1 MKEEDADLD
10 EIQPSETKNSE
21 EYDLSFKFMMIIEP
35 PLPPIDDKHENDK
48 DANFSQAVEALT
60 RLFPDVHGRMTEL
73 CRPTQKKYTLAVT
86 VAMGRFMDDVVLEK
100 NKLEFWN
107 CFQPPNLNEIALKF
121 SCQENDSTDVTSMM
135 DGFGRSCPKLQIAS
149 LQLSRSVVLSLTAA
163 NLRGLHILSLAFG
176 PEVTDASVIMD
187 CLGSVTV
194 PNLSELNSNSCK
206 ALLPEK
212 LVLQCSKLESV
223 HVVGCPDVVVQA
235 DSATC
240 FLNSDVLMDTERRST
255 IEAYF
260 DVSLGAMTMFD
271 SKIDKLDQK
280 AKLLNLIVEDL
291 EFQFSKTLVDHPN
304 NSRLKDI
311 KAKYNGIIQNTDLS
325 VYTYA
330 IEDDRIHH
338 ESRYGNDFR
347 ETDYSLNFNDT
358 SGTYHVRECS
368 HGVEEL
374 DKDFINETDE
384 ENGEESSEEE
394 MIEVVNQKVIKAD
407 IVLKK
412 SINDYIQN
420 KEQNSI
426 DEDFLKVRMDEEKDE
441 EILNQDVSEVNVLKV
456 IEAEPDSISEK
467 SREDHMVIINK
478 DEDEFNEFKVKK
490 DTSFD
495 FKTFDIPKIDDK
507 EKSTVSVFEDCL
519 TKGLFRQ
526 VAEPDNSIISFGNPF
541 RDSRNDMPNHRLD
554 EAPSFSLGPEFDDF
568 SIEEINQ
575 TNVNDANIT
584 INPNIES
591 GVGFSETEADCSQ
604 KEKQSLDR
612 ILKVSFRPESEVDV
626 LKEDIKPEIKDASIR
641 MQPKREASVAC
652 LSQAEVLTADTLFI
666 MDEESD
672 PINFKITRISLES
685 LAPELKIDQSVIDA
699 WVDLLNFDE
708 RNKSSG
714 SSSRYFFKPILVN
727 GSLKFKNY
735 ITTEYRLYKF
745 EECIN
750 LCDYET
756 KRMLNSDKMFHLI
769 IVLDW
774 FHMKTGK
781 VVIIDNSSVDDDLT
795 TRQRYFKLPQALISV
810 FDKYIS
816 KSKFAARILL
826 SENNSFKDEF
836 QKEVEKVRS
845 IDKKTRREL
854 IEKAVL
860 RRPAKVDEY
869 FGKMKP

>member
-149 LQLSRSVVLSLTAA
+149 LQLSRSVVLSLTAV
-163 NLRGLHILSLAFG
+163 NLRGLRMLSLAFG
-176 PEVTDASVIMD
+176 LEVTDASVIMD
-187 CLGSVTV
+187 CELSSISDSGIGMICNVVPV

-271 SKIDKLDQK
+271 SKMDKLDQK
-280 AKLLNLIVEDL
+280 VTLLNLIVEDL
-291 EFQFSKTLVDHPN
+291 EFQFSKSLVDHPN
-304 NSRLKDI
+304 TSRLKDI

-325 VYTYA
+325 DYTYT
-330 IEDDRIHH
+330 IEDDGIHH

-358 SGTYHVRECS
+358 SGTYHVGECS

-374 DKDFINETDE
+374 DKDFINETGE

-394 MIEVVNQKVIKAD
+394 MIEVVNQKVIEAD

-426 DEDFLKVRMDEEKDE
+426 DEDFQKVSEVVCIVDKSRESNIHNEEQMFVKGTDEEKDE
-441 EILNQDVSEVNVLKV
+441 EIVNQDVSEVNVLKV

-467 SREDHMVIINK
+467 SREDHMAIINK

-507 EKSTVSVFEDCL
+507 EKPAVSVFEDCL

-541 RDSRNDMPNHRLD
+541 RDLRNDMPNHRLD
-554 EAPSFSLGPEFDDF
+554 EAPSFSFGPEFD
-568 SIEEINQ
+568 
-575 TNVNDANIT
+575 
-584 INPNIES
+584 
-591 GVGFSETEADCSQ
+591 ETKNDCSQ
-604 KEKQSLDR
+604 TEKQSLDT
-612 ILKVSFRPESEVDV
+612 IQTVSFRPESEIDV
-626 LKEDIKPEIKDASIR
+626 LKEDIKPDIR
-641 MQPKREASVAC
+641 
-652 LSQAEVLTADTLFI
+652 D
-666 MDEESD
+666 
-672 PINFKITRISLES
+672 
-685 LAPELKIDQSVIDA
+685 
-699 WVDLLNFDE
+699 
-708 RNKSSG
+708 
-714 SSSRYFFKPILVN
+714 
-727 GSLKFKNY
+727 
-735 ITTEYRLYKF
+735 
-745 EECIN
+745 
-750 LCDYET
+750 
-756 KRMLNSDKMFHLI
+756 
-769 IVLDW
+769 
-774 FHMKTGK
+774 
-781 VVIIDNSSVDDDLT
+781 
-795 TRQRYFKLPQALISV
+795 
-810 FDKYIS
+810 
-816 KSKFAARILL
+816 
-826 SENNSFKDEF
+826 
-836 QKEVEKVRS
+836 
-845 IDKKTRREL
+845 
-854 IEKAVL
+854 
-860 RRPAKVDEY
+860 
-869 FGKMKP
+869 